1 MCSDA
6 LSNFLSHV
14 CTQTSLRPLLI
25 TSHLQAWKLSLLED
39 LTQTE
44 AVTKLSF
51 GCCYYK
57 ANTSEASVGMKGK
70 VGLFSKPAPGEKTAS
85 WLRTSS

>member
-6 LSNFLSHV
+6 VSNFLSHAH
-14 CTQTSLRPLLI
+14 TQTSLRPLLI

-44 AVTKLSF
+44 AVNQTQVLAVVTIKPILQRQVLVRLVYS
-51 GCCYYK
+51 
-57 ANTSEASVGMKGK
+57 ASRHLGRRQPHV
-70 VGLFSKPAPGEKTAS
+70 
-85 WLRTSS
+85 